1 MATESTEA
9 TAPARQIDEGV
20 LLQVKS
26 LVKHFPIQKGFMKR
40 TVGNVRAVDD
50 VSFEVKQGETVGL
63 VGESG
68 CGKTTTSRCIL
79 RAIEP
84 TSGEIN
90 FQATDGSVVDIAQL
104 PKMQLR
110 ELRSDMQ
117 MIFQDP
123 FSSLNPRMTLLEIV
137 GEPLLVHGV
146 KSTRER
152 IDRVAELMRLV
163 GLRPEYMRRFP
174 HAFSG
179 GERQRIGI
187 ARALALNPRLVVAD
201 EPVSALDVSVQAQV
215 INLLQELQEELD
227 LTYLF
232 VAHDLS
238 VVRHIG
244 DRVAVMYVGKIV
256 ELGETEEIFNSPK
269 HPYTSA
275 LLSSVPIPDPR
286 LRAQRI
292 ILEGEVAN
300 PANPPSGC
308 YFHPRC
314 RYAIDQCQTE
324 TPYLEEINPG
334 HWVSCHRAKELELP
348 GLVSSDSGN
357 GGTAGATESSG

>member
-1 MATESTEA
+1 MVAEA
-9 TAPARQIDEGV
+9 KDPTSAKEDS
-20 LLQVKS
+20 LLVVKN
-26 LVKHFPIQKGFMKR
+26 LVKFFPIQKGFLKR

-50 VSFEVKQGETVGL
+50 VSFDISKGETIGL

-84 TSGEIN
+84 TSGEIL
-90 FQATDGSVVDIAQL
+90 FRTEDGALVDITQL
-104 PKMQLR
+104 PKGPLR
-110 ELRSDMQ
+110 ELRRDMQ

-123 FSSLNPRMTLLEIV
+123 FGSLNPRMTLLDIV
-137 GEPLLVHGV
+137 GEPLFVHGM
-146 KSTRER
+146 SSRRER
-152 IDRVAELMRLV
+152 ADRVAELLRLV

-187 ARALALNPRLVVAD
+187 ARALALNPRLIVAD

-215 INLLQELQEELD
+215 INLLQELQEQLN

-238 VVRHIG
+238 VVRHISE
-244 DRVAVMYVGKIV
+244 RVAVMYVGKIV
-256 ELGETEEIFNSPK
+256 ELGPTEELFNNPK

-286 LRAQRI
+286 MRAQRI
-292 ILEGEVAN
+292 ILQGEVAN

-314 RYAIDQCQTE
+314 TYAVDQCRQE
-324 TPYLEEINPG
+324 SPPLESVGEG
-334 HWVSCHRAKELELP
+334 HWAACWRAKEIDLP
-348 GLVSSDSGN
+348 GIAATHGTMGGN
-357 GGTAGATESSG
+357 GSS